1 MAVLRALRVNGGPP
15 SPVEE
20 ARLSFV
26 SDDKPGFT
34 RRRRGSGFEYL
45 DTEGKPIRDA
55 RLLER
60 IGGLVIPPAW
70 SEVWVCPSARG
81 HIQATG
87 RDARGRKQYIYH
99 PEWVALR
106 DLNKFGEMIRFA
118 EALPALRRRVA
129 RELRGRGLGRNRVLA
144 AVVQLLDRT
153 LIRVGNEKN
162 AEANGTFGLT
172 TLRSRHLRASGSTL
186 RFEFP
191 GKNGIPHKVTV
202 DDRRL
207 ASVVRRCQELPG
219 QDLFQCVDD
228 DGARRSI
235 TSGDVND
242 YLREI
247 TGCDFTA
254 KDFRTWAA
262 TVRAACELHLI
273 GCSDTATGTRRNLTA
288 AVRKVAAMLRNTAA
302 VCRKSY
308 IHPLVLDSYAD
319 GRLADAMTGIV
330 QVGGRSQSGLSV
342 SERAVLRFLKRC
354 AAPKRVAKQRPR
366 RHAPAAAE
374 LRPAA

>member
-1 MAVLRALRVNGGPP
+1 MAVLRVLGTAGEMPAL
-15 SPVEE
+15 VEQTSL
-20 ARLSFV
+20 AFV
-26 SDDKPGFT
+26 SDEKPGYR
-34 RRRRGSGFEYL
+34 RRRRGIRFEYL
-45 DTEGKPIRDA
+45 DQDGKPIRDA
-55 RLLER
+55 KVLER

-70 SEVWVCPSARG
+70 EDVWICASARG

-106 DLNKFGEMIRFA
+106 DLNKFGEMLEFA
-118 EALPALRRRVA
+118 RALPAIRRRVS
-129 RELRGRGLGRNRVLA
+129 RDLRQHGLGRSRVLA

-153 LIRVGNEKN
+153 LIRVGNEKY
-162 AEANGTFGLT
+162 ADANGTFGLT
-172 TLRSRHLRASGSTL
+172 TLRSRHLKAGRTSL

-191 GKNGIPHKVTV
+191 GKNGILHQVTV

-219 QDLFQCVDD
+219 QDLFQCVED
-228 DGARRSI
+228 DGTRHGI
-235 TSGDVND
+235 TSDDVNT

-247 TGCDFTA
+247 TGRDFTA

-262 TVRAACELHLI
+262 TVRAACELNLV
-273 GCSDTATGTRRNLTA
+273 GCGDSKTATRRNITA
-288 AVRKVAAMLRNTAA
+288 AVRKVAAALRNTAA

-308 IHPLVLDSYAD
+308 IHPTVFEAYAD
-319 GRLADAMTGIV
+319 GTLSAAIAGRV
-330 QVGGRSQSGLSV
+330 RVGAPSQYGLSA
-342 SERAVLRFLKRC
+342 SERAVLAFLRRC
-354 AAPKRVAKQRPR
+354 AVR
-366 RHAPAAAE
+366 RTGRRRAPAPVA